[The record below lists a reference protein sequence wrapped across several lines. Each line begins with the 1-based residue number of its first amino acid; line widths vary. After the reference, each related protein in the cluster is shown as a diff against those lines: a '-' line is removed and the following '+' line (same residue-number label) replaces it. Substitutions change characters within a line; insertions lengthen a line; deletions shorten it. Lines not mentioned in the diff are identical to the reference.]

1 MCCSIQSVAMWTQ
14 NTFVGIETSAGMMIT
29 CCGEES
35 YPAQVMRDGALGE
48 CEQMES
54 VIDR

>member
-1 MCCSIQSVAMWTQ
+1 M
-14 NTFVGIETSAGMMIT
+14 GIETSAGMMIT

-35 YPAQVMRDGALGE
+35 YPAQVMRDEALGE